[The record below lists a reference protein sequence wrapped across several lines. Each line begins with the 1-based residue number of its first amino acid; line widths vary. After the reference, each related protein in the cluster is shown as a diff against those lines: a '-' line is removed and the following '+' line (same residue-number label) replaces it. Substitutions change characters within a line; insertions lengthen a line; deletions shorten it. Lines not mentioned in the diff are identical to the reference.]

1 MSGLL
6 ACKYAL
12 EKGYRPIVFEADR
25 AIGGIW
31 AHTIESTRLQTPR
44 EGYSFSDFPWPPDA
58 TDEFPDHNQVMDYF
72 EAYARRFDLKRHI
85 KFNKRVLD
93 IDYVGVSEDKILSWD
108 LWSGTGEA
116 LNPSGWWQIRV
127 QDTNLGSIEIYE
139 VGFVIL
145 CVGHFSGVPN
155 VPDFPV
161 KEGPEMF
168 GGDVIHAMDYSNMD
182 DVSAARFVKGKR
194 VTVVGFQKSA
204 LDIAAECARA
214 NGVEKPCTMICRT
227 PSWFVPNYKAMGVS
241 VKKFYL
247 SRFSELFVH
256 KPGEGTM
263 LSLLAT
269 KWMFSKVMESHLRWK
284 FPLKK
289 YDMVPDQ
296 SFSEA
301 ASACRTPMLPNN
313 FYNMVEEGSIVLK
326 RSKGFKFCE
335 KGVIVDG
342 DEAPIEAD
350 LVIFATGYKGDQKL
364 RDIFKSTTFQKAL
377 MGTSTAVTPLYRE
390 CIHPRIPQLAIIGF
404 LESPSS
410 LFPAEMRC
418 KWLSHLLGGGF
429 KLPSVKSMEAEV
441 AKWERY
447 IRRYSGEGC
456 RWSCVGTLHIWF
468 NDKLCKDMG
477 WSHNRKKGF
486 LSDWLS
492 PYGPADYAEP
502 STV

>member
-44 EGYSFSDFPWPPDA
+44 EGYSFSDFPWPPDV

-182 DVSAARFVKGKR
+182 DASAARFVKGKR

-214 NGVEKPCTMICRT
+214 NEMDV
-227 PSWFVPNYKAMGVS
+227 
-241 VKKFYL
+241 L
-247 SRFSELFVH
+247 Q
-256 KPGEGTM
+256 
-263 LSLLAT
+263 
-269 KWMFSKVMESHLRWK
+269 VMESHLRWK

-335 KGVIVDG
+335 KGMIVDG

-350 LVIFATGYKGDQKL
+350 LVILPQDT
-364 RDIFKSTTFQKAL
+364 REIRSS
-377 MGTSTAVTPLYRE
+377 GTSSNRP
-390 CIHPRIPQLAIIGF
+390 PF
-404 LESPSS
+404 
-410 LFPAEMRC
+410 
-418 KWLSHLLGGGF
+418 
-429 KLPSVKSMEAEV
+429 
-441 AKWERY
+441 
-447 IRRYSGEGC
+447 RR
-456 RWSCVGTLHIWF
+456 R
-468 NDKLCKDMG
+468 
-477 WSHNRKKGF
+477 
-486 LSDWLS
+486 
-492 PYGPADYAEP
+492 
-502 STV
+502 